1 MADSSLIM
9 ERVGDVALVSFRD
22 ASMLDAVTI
31 QKIAREL
38 YAIVEDEANTNVV
51 LDFTHVRFLSSQ
63 ALGVLLTVRRKA
75 DRKATKAKVVLCKI
89 RPELARVFKITNLD
103 KMFEFHDSTE
113 QALAGF
119 GQASASDDS
128 SS

>member
-1 MADSSLIM
+1 MAESSLIT
-9 ERVGDVALVSFRD
+9 ERIGNVALVSFRD

-38 YAIVEDEANTNVV
+38 YAIVEDESNTNVV

-75 DRKATKAKVVLCKI
+75 DRKATKVVLCKI
-89 RPELARVFKITNLD
+89 RPELARVFKVTNLD

-119 GQASASDDS
+119 RQASASDDS